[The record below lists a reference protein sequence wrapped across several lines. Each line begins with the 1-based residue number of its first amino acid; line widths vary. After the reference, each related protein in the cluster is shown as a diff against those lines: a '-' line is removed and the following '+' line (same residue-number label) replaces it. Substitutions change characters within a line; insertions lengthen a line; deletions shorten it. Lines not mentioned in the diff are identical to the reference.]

1 MNGGP
6 AELIVSAAACAL
18 TSAPVVNTG
27 SDGRLTIADV
37 VSLECITPERR
48 AAIGALVIARLDRSS
63 TVLTRAA
70 IANLVRRRAPALTV
84 APDATS
90 SGVIV
95 IARERQTPSP
105 AAAACAEAILPIGAG
120 EVLTSRNVRTAP
132 CAAMAPLSQDVR
144 YDREDGV
151 ARARAPIA
159 AGDSLGRLMAPP
171 SLAAEAG
178 EMLTFEVRMGPAL
191 IERTVEAL
199 QASTGGAVFV
209 RDADGAVFS
218 APLATGAAP

>member
-1 MNGGP
+1 MPGGT

-37 VSLECITPERR
+37 VSLDCVTPERR
-48 AAIGALVIARLDRSS
+48 AEIGALLIARLDRSS
-63 TVLTRAA
+63 TSLTREA

-84 APDATS
+84 TPGAAS
-90 SGVIV
+90 SSVIV
-95 IARERQTPSP
+95 IERERQAPSS
-105 AAAACAEAILPIGAG
+105 AATACAEAILPISPGKA
-120 EVLTSRNVRTAP
+120 LTSRNVRSAP
-132 CAAMAPLSQDVR
+132 CAAAAPLSQDVR
-144 YDREDGV
+144 YDRDDGV
-151 ARARAPIA
+151 VRARAPIA

-171 SLAAEAG
+171 TLAADAG
-178 EMLTFEVRMGPAL
+178 EMLTFQVRMGPAL

-209 RDADGAVFS
+209 RDADGAVFA
-218 APLATGAAP
+218 APLATAAAP